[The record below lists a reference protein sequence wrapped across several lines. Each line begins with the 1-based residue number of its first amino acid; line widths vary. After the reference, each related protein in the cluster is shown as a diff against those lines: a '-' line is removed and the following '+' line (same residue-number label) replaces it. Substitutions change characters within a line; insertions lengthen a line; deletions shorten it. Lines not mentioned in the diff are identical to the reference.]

1 MDTNGRAEAIEK
13 RRGATHAEIN
23 RGDDRAVAR
32 ESGRC
37 LDHIVGHNENV
48 VRLEVS
54 VDHSLQRTQPRAF
67 RRALKG
73 RCYPCRVAINGALP
87 RMPYPQRKARLG
99 VRPKWKRSRSVLRT
113 LDCKW

>member
-1 MDTNGRAEAIEK
+1 MDTNGRAKTIEK

-54 VDHSLQRTQPRAF
+54 VDDSLQRTQPRACISARIEGRTLPVPCCNKRGAPQNAVSTTESAA
-67 RRALKG
+67 RRASQTEAQQQQVSAT
-73 RCYPCRVAINGALP
+73 Y
-87 RMPYPQRKARLG
+87 
-99 VRPKWKRSRSVLRT
+99 T
-113 LDCKW
+113 